1 MAHLIRLAYLYN
13 EWNESSFQEALN
25 SENELELLE
34 RNVPRSRAQSS
45 RIKDPAKAAG
55 TAVPPVLSLRS
66 I

>member
-1 MAHLIRLAYLYN
+1 MNGMRAHSKKLWILK
-13 EWNESSFQEALN
+13 
-25 SENELELLE
+25 NELELLE